1 MRILATLEVLL
12 FVATAF
18 GLRTL
23 LHRRL
28 TGSSGF
34 AGLREG
40 AGGLERLAGALLVL
54 VFSLAPVAPWIGR
67 PLWQVGPG
75 LGAVLGALG
84 LALTLA
90 AQHQMGASWR
100 IGVDA
105 RARTALVTSGLFAWV
120 RNPIFSAMILSI
132 LGLALAVPTPLALA
146 LPPALVVALQLQVR
160 LVEEPYLV
168 SAFGEP
174 YRAWAAR
181 TGRFVPG
188 VGRLRPRGAD

>member
-1 MRILATLEVLL
+1 MRTLATLEVLL
-12 FVATAF
+12 FLATAF

-23 LHRRL
+23 VHRRR

-34 AGLREG
+34 VGLREG
-40 AGGLERLAGALLVL
+40 ASGLERIAGALLAL
-54 VFSLAPVAPWIGR
+54 VFLLAPVAPWIGR
-67 PLWQVGPG
+67 PLWQVGQG
-75 LGAVLGALG
+75 LGAVLGVLG

-100 IGVDA
+100 IGVDT

-132 LGLALAVPTPLALA
+132 LGLALAVPTPLALG
-146 LPPALVVALQLQVR
+146 LPPVLVVSLQLQVR
-160 LVEEPYLV
+160 LVEEPHLV
-168 SAFGEP
+168 SVFGEP

-181 TGRFVPG
+181 TGRFVPW
-188 VGRLRPRGAD
+188 VGRLRT